1 MDSEAD
7 EKRILQRRRIYL
19 EDRMPDVV
27 AEIGRFSE
35 EAISLKETLSRSPTG
50 ELLTRSQRRLNYVR
64 QRLAIL
70 KAERTTSSAER
81 IAIIEQLREMAREQ
95 R

>member
-1 MDSEAD
+1 MESEAD

-19 EDRMPDVV
+19 EDWMPDIV
-27 AEIGRFSE
+27 AEIVRFEE
-35 EAISLKETLSRSPTG
+35 EALSLKDLLARNPTG
-50 ELLTRSQRRLNYVR
+50 ELLTKSQRRLNYVR

-81 IAIIEQLREMAREQ
+81 TAIIQQLREMAEGGA
-95 R
+95 

>member
-7 EKRILQRRRIYL
+7 EKRALQRRRIYL
-19 EDRMPDVV
+19 EDLIPDIV
-27 AEIGRFSE
+27 AEIGRFGE

-64 QRLAIL
+64 QRLAML

-81 IAIIEQLREMAREQ
+81 IAIIQQLREMAREQ
-95 R
+95 H